1 MAIKFETV
9 KAGDVLW
16 SVYMTGKAPQ
26 RHQMVRKV
34 EVQEVDREG
43 RTAMVSTHG
52 RGNHRV
58 SARDIE
64 RYRRS
69 PPKENRPTSPA

>member
-1 MAIKFETV
+1 MEIKVESV

-16 SVYMTGKAPQ
+16 SVYSTGKCPQ
-26 RHQMVRKV
+26 RQQMVRKV
-34 EVQEVDREG
+34 EVQEVDRDG
-43 RTAMVSTHG
+43 RTAMVFTHG

-64 RYRRS
+64 RYRRI
-69 PPKENRPTSPA
+69 PPKEK